1 MARNSDRLSRR
12 TFIATTAAAG
22 SIGLAGCQGNVA
34 TNNAG
39 EDDTGTTGEDG
50 STGTSNTTTAAD
62 TGPLK
67 ADGSSTVFP
76 ITNLASS
83 YWNSNPP
90 ASDTEYWGPEQ
101 FGIDTDKPLADYWGG
116 RYGFEPSDGGP
127 PFHVTVGLSHSGTGI
142 EKVRN
147 GQVDIGDSSAPV
159 AAELPEASDSELE
172 PFVDHV
178 VGVDAQPIVVSKA
191 IYDAGVTKLTIE
203 ELRGIYQGDIT
214 NWTELGGPDKQIQAV
229 GRAEGSGT
237 DTAFRLNVL
246 GSVDASMAGT
256 DVRKGQ
262 NQQVKTLVANS
273 DNAIAY
279 LALAFVEEGGSV
291 PPVALEIGGTTYEY
305 GKNLAAKEYPLA
317 RDLHCY
323 TYEGTSKKEAAFID
337 MILSDFGQQTFV
349 ESNNYV
355 TLTDDR
361 QQEERAK
368 LPDKTT

>member
-22 SIGLAGCQGNVA
+22 SIGVTGCAG
-34 TNNAG
+34 NANTDIDG
-39 EDDTGTTGEDG
+39 DSGSGGSDG
-50 STGTSNTTTAAD
+50 SETTTIG
-62 TGPLK
+62 TNSGPLK
-67 ADGSSTVFP
+67 ADGSSTVYP
-76 ITNLASS
+76 ITNLAAS

-90 ASDTEYWGPEQ
+90 ASDEEYWGPDQ
-101 FGIDTDKPLADYWGG
+101 YDIQTDEALAEYWAGL
-116 RYGFEPSDGGP
+116 YGFTSGDGGP
-127 PFHVTVGLSHSGTGI
+127 PFQVTVGLSHSGTGI
-142 EKVRN
+142 EKIRN

-159 AAELPEASDSELE
+159 EAELPEASEEELSK
-172 PFVDHV
+172 FTDHV

-191 IYDAGVTKLTIE
+191 IYDSGVTKITIE

-214 NWTELGGPDKQIQAV
+214 NWSELGGPDTQIQAV

-237 DTAFRLNVL
+237 DTAFRVNVL
-246 GSVDASMAGT
+246 GDVNASMDGT

-279 LALAFVEEGGSV
+279 IALAFVEDGGTV
-291 PPVALEIGGTTYEY
+291 PPIALEIDGTTYEY
-305 GKNLAAKEYPLA
+305 GKNLAAREYPLA

-323 TYEGTSKKEAAFID
+323 TYEGTSKKEAAFIN
-337 MILSDFGQQTFV
+337 MVLSDFGQQTFV

-355 TLTDDR
+355 ALTDDR
-361 QQEERAK
+361 QAEEREK
-368 LPDKTT
+368 LPEQTA